1 MLDQTAQFLTP
12 EESAEVDKAL
22 LSSPE
27 KFLTRLTISTA
38 KLLNYIAADLDTSVA
53 ALTPQQIIAWFEKEA
68 KIKRE
73 QGVNASV
80 LKWQADNLETLTDPT
95 SPVSRGAGE

>member
-1 MLDQTAQFLTP
+1 MLDQSLQFLTP

-27 KFLTRLTISTA
+27 KFLARLTISTA
-38 KLLNYIAADLDTSVA
+38 KLLRVIAADTDTPIA
-53 ALTPQQIIAWFEKEA
+53 ALTAVQITQWFEQDA
-68 KIKRE
+68 KLKRE

-80 LKWQADNLETLTDPT
+80 LKWQGEELE
-95 SPVSRGAGE
+95 

>member
-1 MLDQTAQFLTP
+1 MLDQSLQFLTP

-27 KFLTRLTISTA
+27 KFLARLTISTA
-38 KLLNYIAADLDTSVA
+38 KLLRAIAADTDTPIDQ
-53 ALTPQQIIAWFEKEA
+53 LTAVQITQWFERDA
-68 KIKRE
+68 KLKRE

-80 LKWQADNLETLTDPT
+80 LKWDAEEL
-95 SPVSRGAGE
+95 G

>member
-1 MLDQTAQFLTP
+1 MLDQSLQFLTP

-38 KLLNYIAADLDTSVA
+38 KLLKLIATDTDTPIEN
-53 ALTPQQIIAWFEKEA
+53 LTAVQITQWFEKDA
-68 KIKRE
+68 KLKRE

-80 LKWQADNLETLTDPT
+80 LKWDAENLE
-95 SPVSRGAGE
+95 

>member
-1 MLDQTAQFLTP
+1 MLDQSLQFLTP

-27 KFLTRLTISTA
+27 KFLARLTISTA
-38 KLLNYIAADLDTSVA
+38 KLLRAIAADTDTPVDQ
-53 ALTPQQIIAWFEKEA
+53 LTVVQITQWFERDA
-68 KIKRE
+68 KLKRE

-80 LKWQADNLETLTDPT
+80 LKWDAEDLGT
-95 SPVSRGAGE
+95 

>member
-1 MLDQTAQFLTP
+1 MLDQSLQFLTP

-27 KFLTRLTISTA
+27 KFLARLTISTA
-38 KLLNYIAADLDTSVA
+38 KLLKVVATDTDTPIE
-53 ALTPQQIIAWFEKEA
+53 ALTAVQITQWLEKDA
-68 KIKRE
+68 KLKRE

-80 LKWQADNLETLTDPT
+80 LKWQSEDLE
-95 SPVSRGAGE
+95 

>member
-1 MLDQTAQFLTP
+1 MLDQSLQFLTP

-27 KFLTRLTISTA
+27 KFLARLTISTA
-38 KLLNYIAADLDTSVA
+38 KLLRVIAADTGTPIA
-53 ALTPQQIIAWFEKEA
+53 ALTAVQITQWFEQDA
-68 KIKRE
+68 KLKRE

-80 LKWQADNLETLTDPT
+80 LKWQGEELE
-95 SPVSRGAGE
+95 SRG